1 MRFFRQRILILQGI
15 NSSNK
20 IMIKAAIIGLGK
32 MGLSHCSI
40 LNAHPDVDLVAV
52 CDSSTFL
59 LDAFNKYSKQKGYTD
74 FKKMID
80 ETQPECIVVATPT
93 KFHADMVLYALERG
107 IHVFCEKP
115 FSLTVEDGVK
125 MVTVAELKSVVNQVG
140 YHNRYIGTFREM
152 KRLVE
157 ANVIGDL
164 YHFTGSAFGP
174 VVLKEKGGTWRSDRS
189 EGGGCLFDYA
199 SHVLNLIHFILGK
212 PINAKGTL
220 LKNIYS
226 NEVEDAVYSSL
237 FLESG
242 LSGQIAV
249 NWSDETHRKMTTSI
263 EIEGK
268 KGKMIADATEI
279 KIYLKEENKAENME
293 KGWTIK
299 YITDLTP
306 LVNFNLRGEEYS
318 AQIDYFIDCIKNKR
332 KENINSFAEAL
343 ATDKIIDIMINDA
356 SK

>member
-1 MRFFRQRILILQGI
+1 
-15 NSSNK
+15 
-20 IMIKAAIIGLGK
+20 MIKAAIIGLGK